1 MQKKKVLKLKKQKS
15 PKRVATKWLV
25 TPILGVIMTPR
36 MAHCAHHPHKLHGME
51 GREGMVVAKYDQ
63 MRALLM
69 LYCQLKRIEIIV
81 EKRATKKA
89 MTSNGA
95 IANVFSEISLTPK
108 SWYQLSVKSEDAL
121 IHCAMA
127 Q

>member
-1 MQKKKVLKLKKQKS
+1 MQKKKLLRLKKQKS

-51 GREGMVVAKYDQ
+51 GRGGMVVARYDQ

-69 LYCQLKRIEIIV
+69 LHCQLKRIEI
-81 EKRATKKA
+81 E
-89 MTSNGA
+89 
-95 IANVFSEISLTPK
+95 
-108 SWYQLSVKSEDAL
+108 
-121 IHCAMA
+121 
-127 Q
+127 